1 MLVRLVCCVVLLSCT
16 TFGAWAQ
23 EQISEEEIKL
33 QESFLAATKERI
45 LGNFEKAAQLFEAY
59 LKSDRTND
67 VAAFEL
73 GKIYDELEQPEKS
86 IQSFEKALKLNP
98 TNEWYQKYLAD
109 VYQKMGLDQKAA
121 DIYED
126 LVQANPTNDYYYYK
140 WAYFLVRSNKIK
152 DALDVYNL
160 LESQAGISEELI
172 RRKHSLYIGLG
183 ENKKAANE
191 LRRLIDAFPEEV
203 EYRYLLS
210 SFYEQIGKR
219 DKAMDVYREIIKID
233 PESPKAVMALAGEK
247 APKEGEAA
255 YLASLVPVFEQIDVD
270 IDIKMARIIPFIQE
284 VANKGDQL
292 LADEVL
298 KLTAILEK
306 VHPNEAKAFSA
317 SGDLYLYT
325 NRVQEAIGKYKKTLD
340 LDDTVYSVWEQL
352 MYAHSE
358 LKQYKELAKVS
369 EEAIDY
375 FPNKA
380 SAYYLNGLANNEMG
394 NSDEAVSVLEQAL
407 LMSSKDGYIQFQ
419 VLGNLGKAYHAL
431 GDGAQSNQSFDKA
444 LLLNAKAPEL
454 LGTYAVCLVDRGADL
469 AKAEEM
475 VENAVDILPNSPET
489 TYARGWVF
497 YKKKDFAKAKEWLD
511 KSLQLGGSEL
521 PKVLEAY
528 GDLLF
533 QTETAERAIEY
544 WTKALNKGSYSK
556 LLKKKIADRKL
567 YE

>member
-45 LGNFEKAAQLFEAY
+45 LGNFEKAAELFEAY

-73 GKIYDELEQPEKS
+73 GKIYDELEQPEKA

-121 DIYED
+121 DIYEV
-126 LVQANPTNDYYYYK
+126 LVKANPTNDYYYYK

-152 DALDVYNL
+152 DALEVYNL

-325 NRVQEAIGKYKKTLD
+325 NRVQEAIEKYKKTLD

-394 NSDEAVSVLEQAL
+394 NPDEAVSVLEQAL

-431 GDGAQSNQSFDKA
+431 GDGGQSNQSFDKA
-444 LLLNAKAPEL
+444 LQLNAKAPEL
-454 LGTYAVCLVDRGADL
+454 LGTYAVCLVDRAADL

>member
-45 LGNFEKAAQLFEAY
+45 LGNFEKAAELFEAY

-73 GKIYDELEQPEKS
+73 GKIYDELEQPEKA

-121 DIYED
+121 DIYEV
-126 LVQANPTNDYYYYK
+126 LVKANPTNDYYYYK

-152 DALDVYNL
+152 DALEVYNL

-284 VANKGDQL
+284 VANKGDEL

-325 NRVQEAIGKYKKTLD
+325 NRVQEAIEKYKKTLD

-394 NSDEAVSVLEQAL
+394 NPDEAVSVLEQAL

-431 GDGAQSNQSFDKA
+431 GDGGQSNQSFDKA
-444 LLLNAKAPEL
+444 LQLNAKAPEL

>member
-1 MLVRLVCCVVLLSCT
+1 MLVRLVCCVVFLVGT

-23 EQISEEEIKL
+23 KQISEEEIKL
-33 QESFLAATKERI
+33 QESFLMATKERI
-45 LGNFEKAAQLFEAY
+45 LGNFEKAAELFEAY
-59 LKSDRTND
+59 LKKDRTND

-73 GKIYDELEQPEKS
+73 GKVYDELAQPEKA

-98 TNEWYQKYLAD
+98 NNEWYQKYLAD
-109 VYQKMGLDQKAA
+109 IYQKMGLDREAA
-121 DIYED
+121 NIYEG
-126 LVQANPTNDYYYYK
+126 LVKANPTQGYYYYK

-152 DALDVYNL
+152 DALDVYDL

-219 DKAMDVYREIIKID
+219 DKAMNIYREIIDID
-233 PESPKAVMALAGEK
+233 PESSKAVMALAGEK

-255 YLASLVPVFEQIDVD
+255 YLTSLTPVFKQIDVD

-284 VANKGDQL
+284 VANKGDQI
-292 LADEVL
+292 LADEIL
-298 KLTAILEK
+298 KLTTVLEE

-325 NRVQEAIGKYKKTLD
+325 NRVEQAIKKYKKTLN
-340 LDDTVYSVWEQL
+340 LDDTVYAVWEQL
-352 MYAHSE
+352 MYAHTE
-358 LKQYKELAKVS
+358 LKQYKELVKVS
-369 EEAIDY
+369 EEAIDF

-380 SAYYLNGLANNEMG
+380 SAYYLNGLANNEIG
-394 NSDEAVSVLEQAL
+394 NPDEAVSVLEQAL
-407 LMSSKDGYIQFQ
+407 LMSSRDGYIQFQ
-419 VLGNLGKAYHAL
+419 VLGNLGKAYHLL
-431 GDGAQSNQSFDKA
+431 GDGAQSNQAFDKA
-444 LLLNAKAPEL
+444 LQLNAKAPEL
-454 LGTYAVCLVDRGADL
+454 LGTYAVCLVDREADL

-497 YKKKDFAKAKEWLD
+497 YKKKDFAKAKTWLEQ
-511 KSLQLGGSEL
+511 SLQLGGSEL

-533 QTETAERAIEY
+533 QTESPERAIEY

>member
-45 LGNFEKAAQLFEAY
+45 LGNFEKAAELFEAY

-73 GKIYDELEQPEKS
+73 GKIYDELEQPEKA

-121 DIYED
+121 DIYEV
-126 LVQANPTNDYYYYK
+126 LVKANPTNDYYYYK

-152 DALDVYNL
+152 DALEVYNL

-325 NRVQEAIGKYKKTLD
+325 NRVQEAIEKYKKTLD

-394 NSDEAVSVLEQAL
+394 NPDEAVSVLEQAL

-431 GDGAQSNQSFDKA
+431 GDGGQSNQSFDKA
-444 LLLNAKAPEL
+444 LQLNAKAPEL
-454 LGTYAVCLVDRGADL
+454 LGTYAVCLVDRAADL

-497 YKKKDFAKAKEWLD
+497 YKKKDFTKAKEWLD